1 MQIVDLSHYQ
11 FVRVSG
17 ADAIAFLQGQVSCN
31 MQLLSSRRSLSGAL
45 CNLKGRVIADFRVL
59 RRGEDCLLQTAP
71 ELAQLIV
78 DTLAKY
84 AVFSKVELQVLEK
97 LPLILGCSGTDAA
110 GLLAE
115 KFGEVPAQDDGV
127 TESAAISIIK
137 IPGVVDRFELWCPD
151 EEKSGNL
158 QSDPDMTVNAP
169 WSSWLY
175 EDICAGLVHIDAA
188 HAGQYT
194 PQLLNYDLSGVID
207 FKKGCYTGQEVVARM
222 YYRGSPK
229 KRTYLLRSATEIASA
244 SGVLQHIDGKQ
255 KPAELLAFANGIAE
269 ENPHS
274 LLLTILD
281 TQAVDRNA
289 LFTLSDQADL
299 ALQLLPLAYGEQTQI
314 GT

>member
-1 MQIVDLSHYQ
+1 
-11 FVRVSG
+11 
-17 ADAIAFLQGQVSCN
+17 
-31 MQLLSSRRSLSGAL
+31 
-45 CNLKGRVIADFRVL
+45 
-59 RRGEDCLLQTAP
+59 
-71 ELAQLIV
+71 
-78 DTLAKY
+78 
-84 AVFSKVELQVLEK
+84 
-97 LPLILGCSGTDAA
+97 
-110 GLLAE
+110 
-115 KFGEVPAQDDGV
+115 
-127 TESAAISIIK
+127 
-137 IPGVVDRFELWCPD
+137 
-151 EEKSGNL
+151 
-158 QSDPDMTVNAP
+158 
-169 WSSWLY
+169 
-175 EDICAGLVHIDAA
+175 
-188 HAGQYT
+188 
-194 PQLLNYDLSGVID
+194 LLNYDLSGVID